1 LLEARHFFIAKQET
15 CGVKLGVEGVLVHLA
30 RRLFD
35 GLSGDQDSEW
45 TLLCLRLV
53 QLQVNRL
60 HLSRDQ
66 ETVQLVIFVFSL
78 VDREEVGL
86 HLHDLVRQLQVEE
99 PLFVEEVNGDEA
111 VMGDKEDVFDL
122 EVGLVQLHVLLHS
135 IMLVAAPEIFHGS
148 FRMNSLGLNCT
159 FAHHLV
165 PADRDHINAVSR
177 RAIIRLEEVKAI
189 ETAINVFIL
198 PFQRVHAS
206 VVVVDVY
213 QTNFFIFFGH
223 SKNDCRVV
231 DRIGFCAHHHTV
243 FHCFDMVL
251 VSFISLDIVIVK
263 IDELDLRHALP
274 AFLVTFLKAKM
285 KRLTTKLTKLN
296 TYSSGVF
303 EENFVELHESV
314 GLLKNEAETLDSLDD
329 FHLAV
334 LHLGLLVTHV
344 KETLRR
350 IR

>member
-1 LLEARHFFIAKQET
+1 
-15 CGVKLGVEGVLVHLA
+15 
-30 RRLFD
+30 
-35 GLSGDQDSEW
+35 
-45 TLLCLRLV
+45 
-53 QLQVNRL
+53 
-60 HLSRDQ
+60 
-66 ETVQLVIFVFSL
+66 
-78 VDREEVGL
+78 
-86 HLHDLVRQLQVEE
+86 
-99 PLFVEEVNGDEA
+99 
-111 VMGDKEDVFDL
+111 
-122 EVGLVQLHVLLHS
+122 
-135 IMLVAAPEIFHGS
+135 
-148 FRMNSLGLNCT
+148 
-159 FAHHLV
+159 
-165 PADRDHINAVSR
+165 
-177 RAIIRLEEVKAI
+177 
-189 ETAINVFIL
+189 
-198 PFQRVHAS
+198 
-206 VVVVDVY
+206 
-213 QTNFFIFFGH
+213 
-223 SKNDCRVV
+223 
-231 DRIGFCAHHHTV
+231 
-243 FHCFDMVL
+243 MVL